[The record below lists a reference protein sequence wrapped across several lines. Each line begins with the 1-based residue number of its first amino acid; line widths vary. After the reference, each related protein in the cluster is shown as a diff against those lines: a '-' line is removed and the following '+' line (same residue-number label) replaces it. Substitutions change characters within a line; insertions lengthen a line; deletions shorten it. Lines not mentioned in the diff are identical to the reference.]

1 MLFLRRFSALCV
13 LLCLQSV
20 PALADGPARLV
31 ADFTPGSDEIGRG
44 FSGATGLGNRMVF
57 LSGDHEYQLGL
68 WATDGTP
75 DGTRLLADLCPPCE
89 PALLGSTGTVA
100 FYRVGQGYPNAQ
112 MQIWR
117 TDGTPAGTFP
127 VMIGPGNPLPSSMNG
142 GLLFFTACSA
152 EQGCEVW
159 LSDGTVAG
167 TRPAGE
173 IVPGPGNGDV
183 RQIVSAGG
191 RGDKAFVV
199 SGTSLWAADRSGVRH
214 LLDASKLRS
223 LFADRGRAFFVAE
236 VDGEF
241 EVWTSDGTAAGTRAV
256 TSFGPK
262 NPFGRIP
269 FSRLVEDRFYFAARP
284 GKGNDLWSVG
294 ATRESLRR
302 LTDFNTPNANFQSVA
317 KSGKRVLFVAQR
329 PPGSYEPKLWV
340 NTGDA
345 RSTAPLSGCPGGC
358 PQAQSDLA
366 PVGQGRFVFKG
377 SNGSGEA
384 LWVTDG
390 TGAGTRLLKPTGRYH
405 DLAQY
410 TLLGDRVLF
419 EVTNEYETGELWLS
433 DGTPAGTFFLAPGGP
448 NWSHYW
454 GWGGSLQAAR
464 TSRAVLFSGFPDEDA
479 PYQVLLTSDGSPG
492 GLRELGRSEEGRSS
506 FPQRLLALRDRLL
519 VQTCAATPEGST
531 QELRV
536 VQGTEST
543 VLLSRTQ
550 QSSSCGGDPLAY
562 RLAALDDRAAFLLN
576 EYSEGTSLW
585 GTDGTPAGTAV
596 LIPASPTSVT
606 VDVVPFGNRFAAWVF
621 VQTGTAQFGSQLW
634 VSDGTPAGTSK
645 LLDLPAGTEVYSL
658 TGAGGR
664 LYFFD
669 VELIGNNKYRMRPW
683 VSDGTAAGTHPLTA
697 VNGITPDPAFT
708 VEDGGVFFRFTP
720 EGGRAE
726 IWRSDGTTAGTG
738 PFVTAASGMTD
749 PQRMLAAGG
758 RLYFQARRAGSTGTK
773 GPLLPWVSDG
783 TDAGTEVLAEAAFEE
798 PGDIFYQPWEALG
811 FLEAGGRVYFAAI
824 DKAHGEELWATDGTP
839 EGTALV
845 KDIAPGPLSSSPRGM
860 VAWNGRLW
868 FRDRTIPQGMELW
881 TSDGTAEGTRLVQDI
896 SEGPSWSTPR
906 EPTVA
911 GDSLYFSAHDGE
923 HGRELWVLPAPDVP

>member
-1 MLFLRRFSALCV
+1 MLYLRRFSSVCV
-13 LLCLQSV
+13 LLLCIQAAPL
-20 PALADGPARLV
+20 LADGPARLV
-31 ADFTPGSDEIGRG
+31 ADFTPGSDEAGRG
-44 FSGATGLGNRMVF
+44 FAGAASLGSRMVF

-89 PALLGSTGTVA
+89 PALLGATGNVA
-100 FYRVGQGYPNAQ
+100 FYKLSQGYPDAQ
-112 MQIWR
+112 MQVWR
-117 TDGTPAGTFP
+117 TDGTQAGTFP
-127 VMIGPGNPLPSSMNG
+127 VMIGPGNPALGSING
-142 GLLFFTACSA
+142 GLLFFVACSEA
-152 EQGCEVW
+152 QGCEVW

-167 TRPAGE
+167 TRPAGD
-173 IVPGPGNGDV
+173 IVPGPAHGDI
-183 RQIVSAGG
+183 RQIAAT
-191 RGDKAFVV
+191 GDKAFVI
-199 SGTSLWAADRSGVRH
+199 SGSSLWAADRSGVRR
-214 LLDASKLRS
+214 LREASKIRS
-223 LFADRGRAFFVAE
+223 LSADRGRAFFLAE

-241 EVWTSDGTAAGTRAV
+241 EVWTSDGTVAGTRTV

-262 NPFGRIP
+262 NPFGRLP
-269 FSRLVEDRFYFAARP
+269 FARLVEDRFYFAARP

-302 LTDFNTPNANFQSVA
+302 LTDFNTPGANFQSVA
-317 KSGKRVLFVAQR
+317 KSGNRVLFVAQR

-340 NTGDA
+340 STGDA

-358 PQAQSDLA
+358 PVAQSGLA

-377 SNGSGEA
+377 SNKSGEA

-410 TLLGDRVLF
+410 LPLGDRVLF

-433 DGTPAGTFFLAPGGP
+433 DGAPAGTFFLAPGGP
-448 NWSHYW
+448 SWSHYW
-454 GWGGSLQAAR
+454 GWGGALQAAR
-464 TSRAVLFSGFPDEDA
+464 AGRTILFSALPAEED
-479 PYQVLLTSDGSPG
+479 PLYEVLMTSDGSPG
-492 GLRELGRSEEGRSS
+492 GLRELGRFEEGRSS

-519 VQTCAATPEGST
+519 VQTCAAMPEGST
-531 QELRV
+531 QELRAV
-536 VQGTEST
+536 HGTEST
-543 VLLSRTQ
+543 VLLSRPQ
-550 QSSSCGGDPLAY
+550 ESSCGGDPLAY
-562 RLAALDDRAAFLLN
+562 RIAAQGDRAVFFVNVLT
-576 EYSEGTSLW
+576 EGIGLW

-596 LIPASPTSVT
+596 LIPANPTSLA
-606 VDVVPFGNRFAAWVF
+606 VDAVPFGDRFAVWVF
-621 VQTGTAQFGSQLW
+621 VQTGTNQFGSQLW

-645 LLDLPAGTEVYSL
+645 LLDLPAGTEVYSF
-658 TGAGGR
+658 TGAGGK

-669 VELIGNNKYRMRPW
+669 VEPVGDNKFRMRPW

-697 VNGITPDPAFT
+697 VNGITPDPSFT
-708 VEDGGVFFRFTP
+708 VADGRAFFRFIP
-720 EGGRAE
+720 EGGTTE
-726 IWRSDGTTAGTG
+726 IWSTDGTTAGTG

-758 RLYFQARRAGSTGTK
+758 RLYFQARRAGSSAK

-783 TDAGTEVLAEAAFEE
+783 TAAGTTLLADAAFEE
-798 PGDIFYQPWEALG
+798 PGNVYYLPWESLG
-811 FLEAGGRVYFAAI
+811 FLAAGGRVYFAAA
-824 DKAHGEELWATDGTP
+824 DKAHGEELWSTDGTP

-845 KDIAPGPLSSSPRGM
+845 KDIAPGPLSSSPHGLA
-860 VAWNGRLW
+860 AWNGRLW
-868 FRDRTIPQGMELW
+868 FRARNIPQGMELW

-906 EPTVA
+906 ELTAV

-923 HGRELWVLPAPDVP
+923 HGRELWMLPASEVP